1 MLNKDYY
8 SLSEV
13 AKILGVSRVAVFK
26 KIKAGKIKAGKI
38 GHVYAIP
45 KTEFG
50 GADKLSEQ
58 QKRILEAG
66 VKKTIHDYREV
77 LEKLGKE

>member
-1 MLNKDYY
+1 MLFFN
-8 SLSEV
+8 
-13 AKILGVSRVAVFK
+13 R
-26 KIKAGKIKAGKI
+26 IKSGKIKAEKI
-38 GHVYAIP
+38 GYMYAIP

-50 GADKLSEQ
+50 GATGKALSKEQ
-58 QKRILEAG
+58 KKVLEAG